1 MADSQPEAVLTIRRN
16 AGWLTLSAVA
26 GGGLNFLYALVLT
39 WLLPLS
45 QYPVFAGTQALLVV
59 CGTAAA
65 ASAPWMLSQRLAR
78 NPSPVLRRDA
88 ITFAVALTGAQG
100 LLAALVVGTV
110 ASGLA
115 RGLGALPLVAA
126 GSAFAI
132 FAAATST
139 GYLQGRQQFKLLAV
153 LLTGEVV
160 LKVLSSV
167 LLLWAGAGAVG
178 VIAGIGVGA
187 LALVAAASPP
197 LLRELRGGLRWFR
210 DRELWGLLLGLTGI
224 QLGVVVL
231 MNLDLV
237 IGSLVSRDTASLA
250 GYQVSVILSRAP
262 FYLASSLSVA
272 VFTRLVS
279 RQTTVK
285 AVMGSTLSILLGVV
299 TPIAVAVA
307 TLPLP
312 LAQLFLPHSYQ
323 TAVEAFL
330 PYTAPAGALAAFSNL
345 ITTFYQAEG
354 RFRAGCVLLAVG
366 IGAEAVGCVAG
377 LRTLGVHGL
386 AYASLGSQILTA
398 LLLYATAA
406 RFWGRAVLPRPWAL
420 LTAPAAAPLFILRPL
435 PAVWLG
441 YAVGLCALVGW
452 LALFRRRRPDGPRLA
467 PATSRPVRTSVYL
480 LTAGPVSP
488 PWDGGDTNLARVL
501 VSAEMGVDF
510 TFLGKHGDPTPLR
523 PGHQRREL
531 RFASG
536 VPTLREQLR
545 IFAWLGR
552 ERAEVDLVHL
562 VITFGRSR
570 LKEAALSSLP
580 LLRRHPLVVTCPN
593 GGYLPPGL
601 LARACA
607 VIALSRQTEV
617 RLLEMGLD
625 WVYRIPPGIDF
636 ERFRPGPEDAAQRML
651 GLPPAPSLL
660 FAGHYDPGGGLDCAL
675 NVLQRLRQDVPSLR
689 LLTAMRERPGHAGAR
704 ERARI
709 AVRMNAL
716 GLAGSVVELG
726 QNAAD
731 IPLALR
737 ACRAVLFQ
745 PERVGRKM
753 DLPMVLLEALASGRP
768 ILVSPADALAELAD
782 GSPAVAVEPRHG
794 AGAVEY
800 LRRLLTD
807 RAYAESA
814 SLAALQLAQC
824 RYSAEAMVTAYA
836 ELYARLL
843 GRDQL
848 PSPSPDVLAEA
859 IG

>member
-39 WLLPLS
+39 WLLPLQ

-78 NPSPVLRRDA
+78 NPSPSLRRDA
-88 ITFAVALTGAQG
+88 ITFAVALTVAQG
-100 LLAALVVGTV
+100 MLAALVVGMV
-110 ASGLA
+110 ASGLS

-132 FAAATST
+132 FAASST
-139 GYLQGRQQFKLLAV
+139 AGYVQGRQQFAWLAV

-160 LKVLSSV
+160 LKVLIGA
-167 LLLWAGAGAVG
+167 LLIWAGAGAMG

-187 LALVAAASPP
+187 LAVVAAAAPP
-197 LLRELRGGLRWFR
+197 LLRELRVGLRWFR

-224 QLGVVVL
+224 QVGLVVL
-231 MNLDLV
+231 INLDLV

-285 AVMGSTLSILLGVV
+285 AVMGSTLAILLGCV

-307 TLPLP
+307 TLPVP
-312 LAQLFLPHSYQ
+312 LVQLFLPHSYQ

-345 ITTFYQAEG
+345 ATTFYQAEG
-354 RFRAGCVLLAVG
+354 RFRAGCGLLAVG
-366 IGAEAVGCVAG
+366 IAAEALACLVGMH
-377 LRTLGVHGL
+377 TLGVHGL
-386 AYASLGSQILTA
+386 AYASLGSQLLTA
-398 LLLYATAA
+398 LLLFATAA
-406 RFWGRAVLPRPWAL
+406 RFWGSAVLPRPWPL
-420 LTAPAAAPLFILRPL
+420 LAAVAATPLFALRPL

-441 YAVGLCALVGW
+441 YAAGLCALVGW
-452 LALFRRRRPDGPRLA
+452 LALFRRRRPAGPRSA
-467 PATSRPVRTSVYL
+467 SATSRPIRPRVYL

-501 VSAEMGVDF
+501 VGPEMGVDF
-510 TFLGKHGDPTPLR
+510 TFLGQHGDPTPLR

-531 RFASG
+531 HFATG

-545 IFAWLGR
+545 IFAWLCR
-552 ERAEVDLVHL
+552 ERTDVDLVHL
-562 VITFGRSR
+562 VITFGRSH
-570 LKEAALSSLP
+570 LKEAALCSLP
-580 LLRRHPLVVTCPN
+580 LLRRHPLIVTCPS
-593 GGYLPPGL
+593 GTYLPPGL

-607 VIALSRQTEV
+607 VIALSRQTES
-617 RLLEMGLD
+617 RLFEMGLAG
-625 WVYRIPPGIDF
+625 VYRIPPGIDL
-636 ERFRPGPEDAAQRML
+636 ERFRPGLEDAAQRML

-689 LLTAMRERPGHAGAR
+689 LLTAMRERPGHAAAR

-709 AVRMNAL
+709 VARKDAL

-726 QNAAD
+726 PAVD
-731 IPLALR
+731 IPLALQ

-745 PERVGRKM
+745 PEQVGRKM

-768 ILVSPADALAELAD
+768 ILVSPANALAELAD

-794 AGAVEY
+794 AGAVEH

-807 RAYAESA
+807 RAYTEAA
-814 SLAALQLAQC
+814 SLAARELAQS

-836 ELYARLL
+836 ELYSHLL
-843 GRDQL
+843 GRERVL
-848 PSPSPDVLAEA
+848 SSSPDPLAEA

>member
-1 MADSQPEAVLTIRRN
+1 MIRRN

-26 GGGLNFLYALVLT
+26 GGGLNFLYAVVLT

-78 NPSPVLRRDA
+78 NPSPALRRDA
-88 ITFAVALTGAQG
+88 ITFAVVLTVAQG
-100 LLAALVVGTV
+100 LLAALVVGMV

-132 FAAATST
+132 FAAATTT
-139 GYLQGRQQFKLLAV
+139 GYLQGRQQFERLAV

-160 LKVLSSV
+160 LKVLGSV
-167 LLLWAGAGAVG
+167 LLIWVGAGAVG

-187 LALVAAASPP
+187 LAVVAAAARP

-224 QLGVVVL
+224 QVGVVVL
-231 MNLDLV
+231 INLDLV

-250 GYQVSVILSRAP
+250 GYQVAVILSRAP

-285 AVMGSTLSILLGVV
+285 DVMGSTLAILLGGV

-312 LAQLFLPHSYQ
+312 LAQLFLPHSYPA
-323 TAVEAFL
+323 AVEAFL
-330 PYTAPAGALAAFSNL
+330 PYTAPAGALAAFCNL
-345 ITTFYQAEG
+345 ATTFYQAEG
-354 RFRAGCVLLAVG
+354 RFRAGCGLLAVG
-366 IGAEAVGCVAG
+366 IGVEALGCLAG
-377 LRTLGVHGL
+377 LGTLGVHGL

-398 LLLYATAA
+398 VLLFATAA

-420 LTAPAAAPLFILRPL
+420 LAAPAAAPLFALRPL

-441 YAVGLCALVGW
+441 YAVGLCALAGW
-452 LALFRRRRPDGPRLA
+452 LTLFRRRSARPRSA
-467 PATSRPVRTSVYL
+467 PASSRPVGRSVYL
-480 LTAGPVSP
+480 LTTGPVSP

-501 VSAEMGVDF
+501 VSAEMGIDF
-510 TFLGKHGDPTPLR
+510 TFLGQHGDPTPLR
-523 PGHQRREL
+523 PGHQRRDL
-531 RFASG
+531 RFATG

-545 IFAWLGR
+545 IFSWLCR
-552 ERAEVDLVHL
+552 ERAEVDVVHL

-570 LKEAALSSLP
+570 LKEAALCSLP
-580 LLRRHPLVVTCPN
+580 LLRRHPLVVTCPS
-593 GGYLPPGL
+593 GSYLPPGL
-601 LARACA
+601 LARARA
-607 VIALSRQTEV
+607 VIALSRQTEA
-617 RLLEMGLD
+617 RLLAMGLAG
-625 WVYRIPPGIDF
+625 VYRIPPGIDL

-675 NVLQRLRQDVPSLR
+675 NVLQRLRRDVPSLR
-689 LLTAMRERPGHAGAR
+689 LLTAMRERPGPAAAH

-709 AVRMNAL
+709 AARMDAL
-716 GLAGSVVELG
+716 GLTGSVVELG
-726 QNAAD
+726 PGAD
-731 IPLALR
+731 IPLALQ

-745 PERVGRKM
+745 PEGVGRKM

-794 AGAVEY
+794 AGAVEH

-807 RAYAESA
+807 PAFADAA
-814 SLAALQLAQC
+814 SLAARQLAQC
-824 RYSAEAMVTAYA
+824 RYSAEAMVTAHA

-843 GRDQL
+843 GRA
-848 PSPSPDVLAEA
+848 PVSSPYPDPLAEA
-859 IG
+859 VG